1 MMNNKSFKLLAHF
14 IIYGQSWS
22 LKGLQIAFAHVSSNH
37 ENFSN
42 MTGALKTRN
51 ACAVNAISQTCHQKK
66 CPIFFPWGYVL
77 SSNFSPDD
85 ETAKKNSSEKKGSII
100 VAKLHFLCGFSVS
113 KQTKSAQSYSHK
125 LYEFYC
131 AVTIKGIGNHFMLVR
146 LVKRI

>member
-1 MMNNKSFKLLAHF
+1 MMNNKSLKLLAHF

-22 LKGLQIAFAHVSSNH
+22 LKGLQIAFAHISSNH
-37 ENFSN
+37 ENFSD

-66 CPIFFPWGYVL
+66 CPIFSLDAMCYPL
-77 SSNFSPDD
+77 TLAPMMKQQ
-85 ETAKKNSSEKKGSII
+85 KKNSSEKKGSII

>member
-1 MMNNKSFKLLAHF
+1 MVNREVWKVCKLHSLTSQAITKTFLTWLAP
-14 IIYGQSWS
+14 
-22 LKGLQIAFAHVSSNH
+22 LKH
-37 ENFSN
+37 EMLAQLMQFP
-42 MTGALKTRN
+42 KP
-51 ACAVNAISQTCHQKK
+51 VIKKK

-77 SSNFSPDD
+77 PSNFSPDD

-131 AVTIKGIGNHFMLVR
+131 AVTIKGIGNQFMLVR

>member
-1 MMNNKSFKLLAHF
+1 MMNNKSLKLLAHF

-125 LYEFYC
+125 LYEFYS

-146 LVKRI
+146 LVKCI